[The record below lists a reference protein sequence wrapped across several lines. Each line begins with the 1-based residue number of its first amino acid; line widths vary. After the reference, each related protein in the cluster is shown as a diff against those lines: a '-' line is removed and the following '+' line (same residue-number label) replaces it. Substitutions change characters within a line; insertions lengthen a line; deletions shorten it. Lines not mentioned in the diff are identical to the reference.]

1 MSATTANIFGF
12 AGMFCIIFAYGYGTI
27 KAAPNPFIQHG
38 VNLTGALLL
47 TVSLLVNTNP
57 ASLTLE
63 FFWGTIAIYGLFRAL
78 RDRKRARATKATSL
92 EAHPIEDR
100 QA

>member
-1 MSATTANIFGF
+1 MSPATANIFGF
-12 AGMFCIIFAYGYGTI
+12 AGMFCIIFAYGYGTM

-63 FFWGTIAIYGLFRAL
+63 FFWGAIAIYGLFRAL
-78 RDRKRARATKATSL
+78 RERKQAHITKAN
-92 EAHPIEDR
+92 PIEDR